1 VIAKVVPGDQPGEAE
16 GFEATVFAL
25 AFSPAGATY
34 RRSARIRCSPLWVEL
49 NVPDGLFSP
58 NQSAARARPPA

>member
-1 VIAKVVPGDQPGEAE
+1 MAKVARGEQPGEAE
-16 GFEATVFAL
+16 GFEATAFAL
-25 AFSPAGATY
+25 AFSPTGATY
-34 RRSARIRCSPLWVEL
+34 RSSARTRGSPLWVEL